1 MADLQD
7 EIRKLEEER
16 KKRIA
21 EETKQQEID
30 AEKIRA
36 ATEDLTNK
44 RIKAEEDIKDE
55 ILKGNKYLNGLE
67 KSLADAQKKG
77 NEKGVKALEEK
88 VKSEKKIREKE
99 DELIREKHNA
109 TIDSLKEEISAR
121 EDIAKGAISRQKEI
135 ADKEK
140 LLTDL
145 KKTQITGIENA
156 ILGAN
161 KAVTG
166 LGSTITGAFEGTT
179 IGKSLSI
186 VGKGIGAVTG
196 LFKKVENPEIEKQKK
211 ELAILKGENPEKE
224 KTSFLLKP
232 LGIEKILAKQE
243 ERNKLLDPKTPQKVE
258 IVAQPKP
265 EKDIFAE
272 EKAKETAQV
281 QEEQAETQERI
292 ADALEKE
299 DQSVKV
305 EGKDTGIFGKILGGS
320 WNPLKA
326 IQGIVSGIFGIINEF
341 IKGVGDILKSS
352 LKVVKNL
359 VKGVGDILLT
369 LVDIVGKGFV
379 KIMGFAGQGIA
390 ALFKALGSIP
400 PQALLIG
407 AAAIGVLTLA
417 FMGLAKGLQMMTP
430 AIKELSTIP
439 FDNFLSLAGGLAV
452 LAIPLTAFGVAAA
465 VATPGLLGLALG
477 VGALG
482 LALKVLAPAIETIVP
497 PITDMLSG
505 FGDFLSTLQ
514 GIVSNFFNT
523 IGDFIATVGTAISDF
538 IGNFAQSMVLLNDA
552 DFIHLAGGFGAL
564 GVALAA
570 FGIAS
575 AVAIPSLL
583 ALGKASTGLANLIDV
598 PPDRFDALRESF
610 KLLGKAVKGFAK
622 DAKGLGGTVLAM
634 GALSAIP
641 FANKLLKTGL
651 ETTETRNVVD
661 SFRGGVAEAIQP
673 VDIVSFSGART
684 ERGVEM
690 LRQAAETIEI
700 RDETA
705 MNAAGA
711 NVVTTAVT
719 DASSVTNNAL
729 IVQDSPTDSGFRA
742 SVGTYG
748 P

>member
-16 KKRIA
+16 KKRIT
-21 EETKQQEID
+21 EEKRQQEID

-44 RIKAEEDIKDE
+44 RIKAEEDLKKE
-55 ILKGNKYLNGLE
+55 ILEGNKYLNGLE

-88 VKSEKKIREKE
+88 IKTETDRRKKE
-99 DELIREKHNA
+99 DELIRKKHNA
-109 TIDSLKEEISAR
+109 TIDSLKEDISIRENAAKQALSDLSDEQKRQEEIT
-121 EDIAKGAISRQKEI
+121 KKQ
-135 ADKEK
+135 K
-140 LLTDL
+140 LLDDL
-145 KKTQITGIENA
+145 KKTQINGFQNE

-161 KAVTG
+161 KALTG
-166 LGSTITGAFEGTT
+166 LGDTIKGAFGETT

-186 VGKGIGAVTG
+186 AGKGIGAVTG
-196 LFKKVENPEIEKQKK
+196 LFKKVEDPEIKKQKK
-211 ELAILKGENPEKE
+211 ELAILKGEKPEAEKT

-243 ERNKLLDPKTPQKVE
+243 EKEKLLDPKTPQKVE
-258 IVAQPKP
+258 IVSQPK
-265 EKDIFAE
+265 DVFAE
-272 EKAKETAQV
+272 EKAKESAHI

-292 ADALEKE
+292 ANALEKE
-299 DQSVKV
+299 DQTVKV
-305 EGKDTGIFGKILGGS
+305 EGKDTGIFGKILSGS

-341 IKGVGDILKSS
+341 IKGVGDILKSA
-352 LKVVKNL
+352 LTVVKNL

-417 FMGLAKGLQMMTP
+417 FMGLGKGLQMMTP
-430 AIKELSTIP
+430 AIKELATIP
-439 FDNFLSLAGGLAV
+439 FDNFLSLAGGLLV
-452 LAIPLTAFGVAAA
+452 LTPALIAFGVGSAI
-465 VATPGLLGLALG
+465 ATPGFFGLALG

-482 LALKVLAPAIETIVP
+482 VALRILAPAIETIIP
-497 PITDMLSG
+497 PITDMVGGLG
-505 FGDFLSTLQ
+505 
-514 GIVSNFFNT
+514 NFVT
-523 IGDFIATVGTAISDF
+523 TVGTAMSNF
-538 IGNFAQSMVLLNDA
+538 ITSFAQSMVLLSDA
-552 DFIHLAGGFGAL
+552 DFIHLAGGFVAL
-564 GVALAA
+564 GVALAG
-570 FGIAS
+570 FGVAAAI
-575 AVAIPSLL
+575 AIPSLL
-583 ALGKASTGLANLIDV
+583 ALGSASSGLANLIDV

-610 KLLGKAVKGFAK
+610 KLLGKAVKEFAK
-622 DAKGLGGTVLAM
+622 DAKGLGGAVLAM

-661 SFRGGVAEAIQP
+661 SFRGGIAEAIQP

-690 LRQAAETIEI
+690 LRQAAETVEI

-719 DASSVTNNAL
+719 DASSVTNNA
-729 IVQDSPTDSGFRA
+729 IVVQDSPTDSGFRA